1 MLDLVIFSKDRAC
14 QLELLLRSL
23 KRFVAGWEELNV
35 SVVHTWSEDAYGAGY
50 AIARELHPEVAW
62 ISERD
67 SDAGFRAL
75 TLGRLGHGEYT
86 AFLVDDNVFKAPFSL
101 DAPQLRALAED
112 PELLCLSWRMAPRMN
127 YCYALD
133 TLTPI
138 PDFTD
143 GTVWRWPDAHGD
155 WGYPM
160 SVDGHV
166 FRTAELLPLIG
177 RLPFHNP
184 NTFEAAL
191 AANPLPLPKAICL
204 PDAPIVNLP
213 VNRVQDTALNRHG
226 DVAAAWLNERFLAGD
241 RLAVETVIGVANPG
255 PHHEVPL
262 RWEGETVPAE
272 EPAPRVSVVVPCHNL
287 GAYLGEAVRSV
298 LAQDMTD
305 LEVIIVDHGST
316 DDSPA
321 IADALATTDDRV
333 RVLHRENAGHPAYSR
348 NTGIADARAD
358 YVLCLD
364 GDDRLDDPRFVG
376 ALANAL
382 DVRPSA
388 VVAFG
393 DQQDFG
399 ASTTLHQLPGWDF
412 AALTRSNRLSTCSM
426 FRRATWDDVDGY
438 APVGYEDWDF
448 WIALGETGGTGV
460 KVPGVAWSYRVSDTG
475 RFSEVQPHDQANK
488 AAIVARH
495 PDLYTPAQRA
505 WAQGVLDGDAAAL
518 AVPHAPFVIPEAP
531 AVAPVM
537 TVTGLKSFV
546 TVALVDE
553 VLAAPALLRRYASTF
568 TGEDDATL
576 IVYAPDTTPDAV
588 VPQLASIL
596 VDVGLSDDASADVIL
611 VAAPSAD
618 GDAAVRRS
626 AHAVLSDAAIPPTPL
641 DELPRFAEE
650 AIALM
655 LGRADAPADVAPV
668 PAPAATPRSPL
679 HEHYARF
686 MGPGSLVFD
695 IGANVGDRTAIFREL
710 GATVVAVEPQSAVV
724 PRLRSRFADDPQV
737 TIVPMALAAEPAELT
752 MQLNEASTISSMA
765 PDWVDA
771 MRASGRF
778 EGLEWSRTETVTA
791 TTLDALIAAHGRP
804 AFCKVDVEGY
814 EPEVFAG
821 LSQPVA
827 AASMEF
833 VAEAPEAT
841 LRTCAHLASLGS
853 AEFALSHGESGVLEP
868 WTDLEGL
875 RDELTSVAIVDPQA
889 WGDVYVRFP
898 ELAAAAADDEPLG
911 DELEVPADMAWTY
924 NGGHHYEHNVVAW
937 FDRLVD
943 RRDTPAVYDIGANY
957 GYFSALAASRAG
969 SLVAFEPTA
978 ATHAVLSRNLR
989 RVGIDPE
996 NAVKLALSDA
1006 PGTAVIHRY
1015 SSSGNNSLYERSLP
1029 PGHPLQR
1036 DGEETV
1042 QVDTLDA
1049 VFQRLE
1055 LAPPEV
1061 IKIDVEGAELG
1072 VLRGG
1077 RETLRA
1083 HLPDILLEWG
1093 ETTSHDAGYERR
1105 DVADELERMGYTL
1118 FGIAEDPQD
1127 MTLHPRRTF
1136 GAVAIGTLLATASP
1150 EGLVPAAPAVP
1161 AVVAHRPPGWD
1172 WYTADLHAY
1181 RELGGEVADYDL
1193 NPQLDDK
1200 TPNNPFDQH
1209 YFFQDVWAARR
1220 VADQRPHTHVDV
1232 GSRIDYVGF
1241 LTAVVP
1247 EVVFVDIRPL
1257 PVDIEGF
1264 RCVPGSILDLPFA
1277 DRSLESVSCLHVAE
1291 HIGLGRY
1298 GDPLDPLGTVKA
1310 AAELQRVVAPG
1321 GQLLFSGPVG
1331 RPRTCFNA
1339 HRVHDPVAVLDMFP
1353 ELELE
1358 EFSGVDD
1365 GGTFR
1370 RHRTPQE
1377 LVGSTYACGMYLLRR
1392 PLG

>member
-35 SVVHTWSEDAYGAGY
+35 SVIHTWSEDAFGAGY
-50 AIARELHPEVAW
+50 AIAREAHPEIEWV
-62 ISERD
+62 SERD
-67 SDAGFRAL
+67 SAAGFRAL
-75 TLGRLGHGEYT
+75 TLGQLGRSEYT

-101 DAPQLRALAED
+101 DAPQLRALAQD

-133 TLTPI
+133 TLTTI
-138 PDFTD
+138 PAFTD
-143 GTVWRWPDAHGD
+143 GTVWRWPEAQGD

-166 FRTAELLPLIG
+166 FRTAQLLPLIG

-184 NTFEAAL
+184 NSFEAAL

-255 PHHEVPL
+255 PHHEVSL
-262 RWEGETVPAE
+262 RWEGEPA
-272 EPAPRVSVVVPCHNL
+272 PAVDPDPRVSVVIPCFNL
-287 GAYLGEAVRSV
+287 GAHLEEAVRSV

-305 LEVIIVDHGST
+305 LEVVVVDDGST
-316 DDSPA
+316 DASAA
-321 IADALATTDDRV
+321 IADALAAHDPRV
-333 RVLHRENAGHPAYSR
+333 RVMHTPNSGHPAYSR
-348 NTGIADARAD
+348 NTGIAAAHAP

-364 GDDRLDDPRFVG
+364 ADDRLDDPRFVG

-382 DVRPSA
+382 DVRPQA

-393 DQQDFG
+393 DQQDFDG
-399 ASTTLHQLPGWDF
+399 STTLHGLPDWDF
-412 AALTRSNRLSTCSM
+412 AALTRANRLSTCSM
-426 FRRATWDDVDGY
+426 FRRAAWDDVDGF
-438 APVGYEDWDF
+438 APIGYEDWEF

-460 KVPGVAWSYRVSDTG
+460 KVPGVAWSYRVSDRG
-475 RFSEVQPHDQANK
+475 RFSNDQTRDQANK
-488 AAIVARH
+488 ATIVARH

-505 WAQGVLDGDAAAL
+505 WADGVLAGDPAAL
-518 AVPHAPFVIPEAP
+518 DVPHAPFVIPEAP

-537 TVTGLKSFV
+537 TVDGLRAFV
-546 TVALVDE
+546 TVALADE
-553 VLAAPALLRRYASTF
+553 VIAEPSLLRRYASTF
-568 TGEDDATL
+568 TGDDDATL
-576 IVYAPDTTPDAV
+576 ILYAPDTSTDAV
-588 VPQLASIL
+588 VPQLAGAL
-596 VDVGLSDDASADVIL
+596 TAAGLAEDGSADVLL
-611 VAAPSAD
+611 VAVPAAQ
-618 GDAAVRRS
+618 GDRVLRRS
-626 AHAVLSDAAIPPTPL
+626 AHSALSAAAIPPSPL

-650 AIALM
+650 AVAKMREL
-655 LGRADAPADVAPV
+655 ADRPAAVAAPAP
-668 PAPAATPRSPL
+668 TPL

-686 MGPGSLVFD
+686 VGPGSLVFD
-695 IGANVGDRTAIFREL
+695 IGANVGDRTAIFRAL

-724 PRLRSRFADDPQV
+724 PRLRSRFAGDEHV
-737 TIVPMALAAEPAELT
+737 TIVPMALAAAPAELT

-778 EGLEWSRTETVTA
+778 AGLEWSGTETVTA
-791 TTLDALIAAHGRP
+791 TTLDALIAAHGLP
-804 AFCKVDVEGY
+804 DFCKVDVEGY
-814 EPEVFAG
+814 EREVFAG
-821 LSQPVA
+821 LTQPIA

-841 LRTCAHLASLGS
+841 LETCAHLASLGA

-868 WTDLEGL
+868 WTDLDGL
-875 RDELTSVAIVDPQA
+875 RDELTSVAVVDPQA

-898 ELAAAAADDEPLG
+898 ALAVADAGAAADAAPD

-924 NGGHHYEHNVVAW
+924 NGGQHYERNVAAW
-937 FDRLVD
+937 FDRLLD
-943 RRDTPAVYDIGANY
+943 RREDPSVYDIGANY

-969 SLVAFEPTA
+969 ALVAFEPTS
-978 ATHAVLSRNLR
+978 ATHAVLARNLR
-989 RVGIDPE
+989 RVGIDPDH
-996 NAVKLALSDA
+996 AIKLALSDA
-1006 PGTAVIHRY
+1006 PGTAVFHRY
-1015 SSSGNNSLYERSLP
+1015 SSSGNNSLYVRSLP
-1029 PGHPLQR
+1029 PGHPLEHT
-1036 DGEETV
+1036 GEETV
-1042 QVDTLDA
+1042 AVDTLDA
-1049 VFQRLE
+1049 VVERLE
-1055 LAPPEV
+1055 LVPPEV
-1061 IKIDVEGAELG
+1061 VKLDVEGAELG

-1077 RETLRA
+1077 RHTLRM
-1083 HLPDILLEWG
+1083 HHPDILLEWG
-1093 ETTSHDAGYERR
+1093 ETTSRDAGYERR
-1105 DVADELERMGYTL
+1105 EIADELERMGYTL
-1118 FGIAEDPQD
+1118 FGLAEDPAD
-1127 MTLHPRRTF
+1127 MTLHPRRAF
-1136 GAVAIGTLLATASP
+1136 GAVEIGTLLATVHP
-1150 EGLVPAAPAVP
+1150 EGLVPEAPAAPAVP

-1181 RELGGEVADYDL
+1181 RALGGEVADYDL

-1220 VADQRPHTHVDV
+1220 VADQRPRTHVDV

-1241 LTAVVP
+1241 LTAVVE

-1264 RCVPGSILDLPFA
+1264 RCVPGSILDLPFP

-1310 AAELQRVVAPG
+1310 AAEL
-1321 GQLLFSGPVG
+1321 LFSGPVG

-1339 HRVHDPVAVLDMFP
+1339 HRVHDPVAVLAMFP

-1392 PLG
+1392 PLR